1 MLTVAS
7 ECDLQPRRA
16 SIGAHLYAA
25 MIAADRRPYRESS
38 AQGDSPEIRIVSC
51 FFFSFFL
58 VFFYYFPQLESRPPS
73 AATSTATFDGA
84 PPPPQKKNPT
94 NKRTFFSKSVQFN
107 RLKKKKLRIRK
118 KTGRPAVNKKKQF
131 VFGVNLGCDNRFP
144 SATRKRS

>member
-84 PPPPQKKNPT
+84 PPPQKKS
-94 NKRTFFSKSVQFN
+94 NKQKNFLLEISSVQS
-107 RLKKKKLRIRK
+107 L
-118 KTGRPAVNKKKQF
+118 
-131 VFGVNLGCDNRFP
+131 
-144 SATRKRS
+144 

>member
-84 PPPPQKKNPT
+84 PPPKKKNLT

-107 RLKKKKLRIRK
+107 RLKKK
-118 KTGRPAVNKKKQF
+118 TPDPKKKLGGQRLTKKN
-131 VFGVNLGCDNRFP
+131 NLF
-144 SATRKRS
+144 SV